1 MENLSKVLSPLDDLE
16 LICEEH
22 GIPCIGFCSNYKC
35 KKPSKYF
42 CMKCIKS
49 GETCITKEKHELV
62 SLSEI
67 MFRFFINEEN
77 ISNIA
82 SKVQE
87 MEKLIKEYNTEE
99 FNNAKIQYKIIAE
112 DNKKFETIKTQI
124 LNIINEFIESCKS
137 NNGKTLNNIKNEAK
151 NQLVEDNEGLKLLY
165 KNKIPDKYFA
175 DDNKE
180 LLISYINSQYKS
192 TPANDL
198 VNIIKF
204 FNDSEKF
211 MDIAK
216 NINDKNYINEV
227 TKLNDEKKKNLESK
241 IDSIFQEFENALD
254 QNLSKIEEEII
265 LPKENPSIYTYY
277 NMSLKFQNDP
287 QELEFKED
295 ICSTAHKTNSIDRVF
310 CAFKSFSGES
320 LVVWGSNSYSIE
332 FYDCEKNQIIK
343 TIPRAHNQTIFSC
356 RHYQDLK
363 QKIDYIIT
371 SSYDRHVKV
380 WDCNKSF
387 PVLSIPNAHTGYYIY
402 SVCLLYNSLDE
413 SNYVITSVPNE
424 KMKMWDFSG
433 KYLKNFGQDNES
445 TYFIDSY
452 FDKTK
457 KQYYI
462 LNANSVDVKSYE
474 FPSGILY
481 HRYKGTPQTWHMS
494 VVVNMTKEGQI
505 LIESDGNGNI
515 RMWDFHTAQLL
526 KCIIWQHSLNLRGI
540 CLWNDKYLFASG
552 NDYQVK
558 LFDLEE
564 GKFVKTF
571 KGHTST
577 VCTIEKIMHPKYG
590 GCMISQ
596 ALDGKLKLWAPK
608 Q

>member
-1 MENLSKVLSPLDDLE
+1 MHFSTY
-16 LICEEH
+16 I
-22 GIPCIGFCSNYKC
+22 
-35 KKPSKYF
+35 
-42 CMKCIKS
+42 
-49 GETCITKEKHELV
+49 
-62 SLSEI
+62 
-67 MFRFFINEEN
+67 
-77 ISNIA
+77 
-82 SKVQE
+82 
-87 MEKLIKEYNTEE
+87 
-99 FNNAKIQYKIIAE
+99 
-112 DNKKFETIKTQI
+112 
-124 LNIINEFIESCKS
+124 
-137 NNGKTLNNIKNEAK
+137 
-151 NQLVEDNEGLKLLY
+151 LY

-192 TPANDL
+192 SPANDL

-254 QNLSKIEEEII
+254 QKLSKIEEEII

-387 PVLSIPNAHTGYYIY
+387 PALSIPNAHTGYYIY

-526 KCIIWQHSLNLRGI
+526 KCINWQHSLNLRGI